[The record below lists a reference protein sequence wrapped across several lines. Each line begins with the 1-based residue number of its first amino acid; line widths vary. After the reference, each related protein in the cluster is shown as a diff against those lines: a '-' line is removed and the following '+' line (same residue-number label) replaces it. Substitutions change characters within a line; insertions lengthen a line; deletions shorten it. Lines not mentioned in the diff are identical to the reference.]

1 MEKIDNI
8 VTVSLK
14 LKEVGG
20 FRHDELGVLL
30 LGDALEIFELVGG
43 EQINDQLWLLKF
55 LYGVD
60 DFVEAQVEQV
70 HEGLE
75 VQVALEG
82 QKKTNIQMSN
92 LHSLCRLKGGWI
104 WLPNPLL
111 ASNWINLIQCTCS
124 QQKIE
129 YN

>member
-1 MEKIDNI
+1 MEKDDDI

-14 LKEVGG
+14 LKEVSG

-30 LGDALEIFELVGG
+30 LGDVLEACEEIFKLVGG

-75 VQVALEG
+75 VRVALES
-82 QKKTNIQMSN
+82 QKKTR
-92 LHSLCRLKGGWI
+92 RLTYR
-104 WLPNPLL
+104 
-111 ASNWINLIQCTCS
+111 CT
-124 QQKIE
+124 QPM
-129 YN
+129 